1 MMKGER
7 AQTITPALLARFASP
22 RRLDIEFSR
31 RPVRTAQS
39 DPSSRRSTAV
49 SLSDE
54 CVHPCLSE
62 LFVDVRAD
70 PLAIW

>member
-1 MMKGER
+1 MMSGER
-7 AQTITPALLARFASP
+7 AVTITPAHLARFASP

-39 DPSSRRSTAV
+39 ELSSRRSNAV

-54 CVHPCLSE
+54 WVCPCLSE

-70 PLAIW
+70 RLAIW